1 MKTPATCIAVILLSL
16 SAGPGWAQ
24 KAPPTDAE
32 IAAIVT
38 TANQVDI
45 DAGKLAKSRSK
56 TKDVQDFAQLMVA
69 DHTGVNKAADTLVT
83 KLHVIPELN
92 PTSLSLQK
100 SGDQN
105 LATLKKLDGHAFD
118 KAYVDHEVVYHESVL
133 KALDKTLIPDA
144 KNPELKALLVRVRP
158 AFEAHLEHA
167 RKLQA
172 ELSGSGA

>member
-1 MKTPATCIAVILLSL
+1 
-16 SAGPGWAQ
+16 
-24 KAPPTDAE
+24 
-32 IAAIVT
+32 
-38 TANQVDI
+38 
-45 DAGKLAKSRSK
+45 
-56 TKDVQDFAQLMVA
+56 MVA
-69 DHTGVNKAADTLVT
+69 DHTGVNKAADTLVA

-144 KNPELKALLVRVRP
+144 KNPELKAPLVRVRP

-172 ELSGSGA
+172 ELSRSGA